1 MPLIYRVI
9 ARQKPGTEDPENK
22 KYYLSRNSTGLIKTE
37 TIAHEIAIS
46 AGQSEG
52 TILGLLQDLHNEILS
67 HLKNG
72 YSVRLGNIGILH
84 PTITSWGEETEE
96 EVDASSVSKI
106 NVRFIPSIGLK
117 KSVELTNSY
126 LDFKEIGTV
135 GESEALPDEP
145 GGGV

>member
-1 MPLIYRVI
+1 MPLIYRVVG
-9 ARQKPGTEDPENK
+9 RQKPGTEGPENK

-52 TILGLLQDLHNEILS
+52 TVLGLLQDLHNEILS

-84 PTITSWGEETEE
+84 ATITSSGRETEK
-96 EVDASSVSKI
+96 EVDAACVKQV
-106 NVRFIPSIGLK
+106 NVRFIPSVGLK
-117 KSVELTNSY
+117 NSVDLTNEY
-126 LDFKEIGTV
+126 LDFKEIGKDGSSNV
-135 GESEALPDEP
+135 PEPEPEP
-145 GGGV
+145 GV